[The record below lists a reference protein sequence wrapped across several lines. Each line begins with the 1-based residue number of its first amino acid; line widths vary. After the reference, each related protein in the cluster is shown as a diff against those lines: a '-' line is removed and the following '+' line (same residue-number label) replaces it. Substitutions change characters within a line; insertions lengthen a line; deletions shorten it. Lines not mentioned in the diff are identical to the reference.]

1 MRRLAVFL
9 QGVRVGLLTD
19 GAELRFAYDDGWL
32 ESGPVHAL
40 GRQLPLRRGTFS
52 GRAVRAFFGGL
63 LPEGEPRERVASN
76 LGVSSGNDFAL
87 LERVGGDCAG
97 AVSVHPEGTM
107 PGGIG
112 DGGLR
117 WLEEEELAGWVARL
131 PQRPLMAGEGGVR
144 LSLAGAQVK
153 VPVVMQGGRAG
164 EGLRWAL
171 PTGGTA
177 STHILKP
184 EPTRFPG
191 LVANEAWCMGLAA
204 RVGLPVA
211 SCHAVRVGQ
220 TPCLVVQR
228 YDRAVG
234 VGGAV
239 ERLHQED
246 FCQAL
251 GLPPSRKYQQEGG
264 PSLRDCVDMIR
275 EWSSVPVLDLRSFV
289 DGVVFAVL
297 TGNAD
302 AHAKNFSWLYSGTGR
317 RMAPLYDQVCTLE
330 WPELSVQLSMKVGS
344 AATLNEVVPGH
355 FEQLARVTGL
365 GWPMLRARMAELCE
379 RILECAADP
388 GLPSEVVRGRAQRM
402 RRLLG

>member
-1 MRRLAVFL
+1 MRRLSVFL
-9 QGVRVGLLTD
+9 HGARVGLLTD
-19 GAELRFAYDDGWL
+19 GVDLRFAYDDGWL
-32 ESGPVHAL
+32 ATGPAHPL
-40 GRQLPLRRGTFS
+40 GRELPLRRGAFS
-52 GRAVRAFFGGL
+52 GRAVRAFFAGL
-63 LPEGEPRERVASN
+63 LPEGETRERVASN
-76 LGVSSGNDFAL
+76 LGVSNGNDFAL

-97 AVSVHPEGTM
+97 AVSVHPEGAM
-107 PGGIG
+107 PGGMG

-117 WLEEEELAGWVARL
+117 WLEEEELAGCVARL

-153 VPVVMQGGRAG
+153 VPVVMQGGRDG
-164 EGLRWAL
+164 ERLRWAL
-171 PTGGTA
+171 PTGGAA

-204 RVGLPVA
+204 RLGLEVA

-275 EWSSVPVLDLRSFV
+275 EWSSVPVMDLRSFV

-317 RMAPLYDQVCTLE
+317 RMAPLYDQVCTLA
-330 WPELSVQLSMKVGS
+330 WPELSAHLAMKVGS

-355 FEQLARVTGL
+355 LGQFARAAGL
-365 GWPMLRARMAELCE
+365 GWPMVRARIAALCGGILDALPAPDGPGEL
-379 RILECAADP
+379 
-388 GLPSEVVRGRAQRM
+388 VRGRAERM
-402 RRLLG
+402 RRLLR